1 MISPF
6 AFHTMLIPILGGM
19 LMLAVG
25 FNFRE
30 RNAGVLLLW
39 VGMLFILGTV
49 VYKILA
55 QLSD

>member
-1 MISPF
+1 
-6 AFHTMLIPILGGM
+6 MLIPILGGM

-30 RNAGVLLLW
+30 RNAGVLLIWL
-39 VGMLFILGTV
+39 GMLFILGTV

-55 QLSD
+55 QLTD